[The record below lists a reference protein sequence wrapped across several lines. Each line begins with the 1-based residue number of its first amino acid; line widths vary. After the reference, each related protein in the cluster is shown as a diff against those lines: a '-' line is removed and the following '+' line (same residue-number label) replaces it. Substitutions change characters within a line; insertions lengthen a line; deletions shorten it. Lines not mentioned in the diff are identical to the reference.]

1 MKLKTRRQRRAMANI
16 KKLGVWIFLLLFVAS
31 IAGVVLI
38 TSIGVA
44 R

>member
-1 MKLKTRRQRRAMANI
+1 VKLKTRRQRRAVENL
-16 KKLGVWIFLLLFVAS
+16 KKLGVWIFLVLFVAS

-38 TSIGVA
+38 TSVGIA